1 MPQQSHHHRDTPRLS
16 STDDLS
22 RVTLAKLVRAR
33 SPAHR
38 TMSRMSMSPPLPPA
52 SPPPPMK
59 PRSVATTLLMIAIAG
74 ISALYLVNP
83 TFGIFELLPDNLP
96 LFGNLDEAFFTLA
109 LVSALAWLGIK
120 LPFLPKR

>member
-1 MPQQSHHHRDTPRLS
+1 MLQQSHLHRDTPRLS

-22 RVTLAKLVRAR
+22 RVTLAKLARAR
-33 SPAHR
+33 SLAHR

-52 SPPPPMK
+52 SPPPMT

-96 LFGNLDEAFFTLA
+96 LFGNLD
-109 LVSALAWLGIK
+109 
-120 LPFLPKR
+120 